1 MTRKTARLLQQAL
14 VSLALLAFGIVLMDS
29 GAEVA
34 PTKKQTWKYNRGV
47 ECNAYQCV
55 VCHLQ

>member
-14 VSLALLAFGIVLMDS
+14 VCIALLASGIVLMDS
-29 GAEVA
+29 GAEVT
-34 PTKKQTWKYNRGV
+34 PKGEQEQKYNRSV

>member
-14 VSLALLAFGIVLMDS
+14 VCFALLASGIVLMDS

-34 PTKKQTWKYNRGV
+34 PTRQQEHKYNRSIA
-47 ECNAYQCV
+47 CNAYQCV
-55 VCHLQ
+55 TCHL

>member
-14 VSLALLAFGIVLMDS
+14 TCFALLASGIVLMDS

-34 PTKKQTWKYNRGV
+34 PRGEQIHKYNRGV